1 MDIPHY
7 PFRFVQ
13 KIDEPWDGPQGFL
26 LYKLLYS
33 FKSTK
38 SNQTYWVWV
47 EVYKYHVYAVKFH
60 LKAHRNSP
68 HRYNVMTGLNEA
80 RQCIHTCMAIM
91 AEVAKT
97 DPKASFGFIGAN
109 KLDETEV
116 NTKRF
121 RVYRRFMLT
130 LFGNEEYRH
139 FVSVPKS
146 AYILINRKALQEY
159 PNLIEDVVEGFKTLY
174 PYFE

>member
-38 SNQTYWVWV
+38 SNQT
-47 EVYKYHVYAVKFH
+47 
-60 LKAHRNSP
+60 
-68 HRYNVMTGLNEA
+68 
-80 RQCIHTCMAIM
+80 
-91 AEVAKT
+91 
-97 DPKASFGFIGAN
+97 
-109 KLDETEV
+109 
-116 NTKRF
+116 
-121 RVYRRFMLT
+121 FMLT